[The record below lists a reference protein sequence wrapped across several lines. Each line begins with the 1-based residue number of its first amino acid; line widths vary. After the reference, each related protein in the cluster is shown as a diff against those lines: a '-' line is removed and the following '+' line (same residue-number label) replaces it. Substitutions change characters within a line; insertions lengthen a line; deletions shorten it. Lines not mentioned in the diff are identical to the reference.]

1 MEARIVKEIKGAKPA
16 DVKELLL
23 DECKSEKIVG
33 LTEEFSGLTTLSLAN
48 VGLKSLEGL
57 PKLPLLTT
65 INLSDNHLE
74 SGLEVLVQN
83 CPMLNHVNLAANPI
97 KNLETLLPMQKLT
110 KLSSL
115 DLAECEVA
123 EQSEFRQKVFE
134 TLPQVTFL
142 DGVLKGKGSDA
153 GSDLSSD
160 EDDEEEEEFSMSE
173 GEESGEE
180 EIKYPDSYISQPSE
194 KGDQTDV
201 PQKKVKNDGE
211 PMDSSE
217 VESKESAMES

>member
-23 DECKSEKIVG
+23 DECKSDKIVG
-33 LTEEFSGLTTLSLAN
+33 LTDEFSGLATLSLAN

-65 INLSDNHLE
+65 INLADNHLE

-97 KNLETLLPMQKLT
+97 KLCSNVFFDCYRAHHKICIKLIHLNIFQNL
-110 KLSSL
+110 S
-115 DLAECEVA
+115 
-123 EQSEFRQKVFE
+123 
-134 TLPQVTFL
+134 
-142 DGVLKGKGSDA
+142 
-153 GSDLSSD
+153 
-160 EDDEEEEEFSMSE
+160 
-173 GEESGEE
+173 
-180 EIKYPDSYISQPSE
+180 YPDSYISQPSE
-194 KGDQTDV
+194 KGDETDV